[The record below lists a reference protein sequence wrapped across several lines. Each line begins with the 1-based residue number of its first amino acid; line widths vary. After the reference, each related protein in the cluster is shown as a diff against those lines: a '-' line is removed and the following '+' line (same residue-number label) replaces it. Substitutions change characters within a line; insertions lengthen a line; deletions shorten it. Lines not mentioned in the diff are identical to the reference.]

1 MTFASSQYINWER
14 EPNEAFTSDNYLVSY
29 SFDSALNKGYL
40 PRSDQD
46 IWYFIARE
54 ENPYKTS
61 MKTPE
66 NFFYDF
72 VAYEILPG
80 ETLVKVAEAIGTDTL
95 KEVTVPGGDNSW
107 HGLRSYYVKVY
118 SNWVTYS
125 QYSTEIDSDEPYT
138 IVCDDRKNN

>member
-1 MTFASSQYINWER
+1 MTFASSQYINLDR

-46 IWYFIARE
+46 IWYFITRE
-54 ENPYKTS
+54 ENPYKAS

-80 ETLVKVAEAIGTDTL
+80 ETLVKVAETINTDTV
-95 KEVTVPGGDNSW
+95 KEVTVPVG
-107 HGLRSYYVKVY
+107 
-118 SNWVTYS
+118 
-125 QYSTEIDSDEPYT
+125 I
-138 IVCDDRKNN
+138 IVDVDFARIM